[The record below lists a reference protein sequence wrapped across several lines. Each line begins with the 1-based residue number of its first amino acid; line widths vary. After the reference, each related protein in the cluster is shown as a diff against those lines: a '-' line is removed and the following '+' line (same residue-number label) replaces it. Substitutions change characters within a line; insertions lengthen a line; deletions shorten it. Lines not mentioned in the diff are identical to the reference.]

1 MERTEQK
8 MEDTFDDKKAWAI
21 PFSENDYYQ
30 TMINNEEFE
39 MNGEFTHSMLAEK
52 VQEFDIEKE
61 GFDYA
66 FRAYSNY
73 PEVKNKK
80 FQELR
85 KEYLK
90 SADKLEKYL
99 TNNNIE
105 DSEADVDTESVI
117 AKEGF
122 EDLFVY
128 HDWKGV
134 KDKKFKELGKEY
146 MASKKA
152 LEKHLK

>member
-1 MERTEQK
+1 MWNYLIAGLAGFLIGTEMEKNKEK
-8 MEDTFDDKKAWAI
+8 SKPKKESK
-21 PFSENDYYQ
+21 PK
-30 TMINNEEFE
+30 
-39 MNGEFTHSMLAEK
+39 AESK
-52 VQEFDIEKE
+52 PTSWKDEVNSDIEKE

>member
-1 MERTEQK
+1 MWNYIIAGLAGFVLGAEIKRTNTTKSKPKEENK
-8 MEDTFDDKKAWAI
+8 SKEESKPKNEKPTSWKDKVN
-21 PFSENDYYQ
+21 S
-30 TMINNEEFE
+30 
-39 MNGEFTHSMLAEK
+39 
-52 VQEFDIEKE
+52 DIEKE

-85 KEYLK
+85 KEYVK

-99 TNNNIE
+99 DKNNIE

-134 KDKKFKELGKEY
+134 KDKKFKELATEY
-146 MASKKA
+146 KASRKA

>member
-1 MERTEQK
+1 MWNYLIAGLAGFLIGTEMEKNKEK
-8 MEDTFDDKKAWAI
+8 SKPKKESKPKPESKTTSWKD
-21 PFSENDYYQ
+21 EV
-30 TMINNEEFE
+30 
-39 MNGEFTHSMLAEK
+39 NG
-52 VQEFDIEKE
+52 DIEKE

-85 KEYLK
+85 KEYVK

-99 TNNNIE
+99 DKNNIE
-105 DSEADVDTESVI
+105 DPEFDTDAKSVI
-117 AKEGF
+117 EKEGF

>member
-1 MERTEQK
+1 M
-8 MEDTFDDKKAWAI
+8 
-21 PFSENDYYQ
+21 
-30 TMINNEEFE
+30 
-39 MNGEFTHSMLAEK
+39 
-52 VQEFDIEKE
+52 
-61 GFDYA
+61 
-66 FRAYSNY
+66 
-73 PEVKNKK
+73 KNKK